1 MPFPNLSSAVI
12 KDSSSNS
19 YFLFSQGT
27 CDLTLDTTCE
37 YWDGLDLC
45 LLSQADKKAIV
56 DFYHR
61 SSLTANCVAFS
72 YVPLSKPLDRN
83 VLENEYIEFPPD
95 SSHLFKSQ
103 KNPKLANNEQKT
115 IQSHHLSTDSL
126 TMKDA
131 NKDSSEEQRP
141 KSSLSNHSTDGQNL
155 DLILNQ
161 LCNQVGVMGGL
172 LMKVSI

>member
-1 MPFPNLSSAVI
+1 MLE
-12 KDSSSNS
+12 DS
-19 YFLFSQGT
+19 
-27 CDLTLDTTCE
+27 
-37 YWDGLDLC
+37 
-45 LLSQADKKAIV
+45 
-56 DFYHR
+56 
-61 SSLTANCVAFS
+61 
-72 YVPLSKPLDRN
+72 
-83 VLENEYIEFPPD
+83 YIEFPPD

-141 KSSLSNHSTDGQNL
+141 KSSLSNHSADGQNL

-161 LCNQVGVMGGL
+161 LCNQVFIGMVQMQYHACLDFVHLVEILEKACVRFVHFSKENELRSRTFSEKMGLESGWNCNIT
-172 LMKVSI
+172 VSIFCSFFCVCNYLII

>member
-1 MPFPNLSSAVI
+1 M
-12 KDSSSNS
+12 
-19 YFLFSQGT
+19 
-27 CDLTLDTTCE
+27 
-37 YWDGLDLC
+37 
-45 LLSQADKKAIV
+45 

-61 SSLTANCVAFS
+61 SSLTANCMAFC

-83 VLENEYIEFPPD
+83 VLDDNYIPNYIEFPPD

-103 KNPKLANNEQKT
+103 KNLKLANNEQKT

-126 TMKDA
+126 TMKDV
-131 NKDSSEEQRP
+131 NKDKDSSEEQRP

-161 LCNQVGVMGGL
+161 LCNQV
-172 LMKVSI
+172 S